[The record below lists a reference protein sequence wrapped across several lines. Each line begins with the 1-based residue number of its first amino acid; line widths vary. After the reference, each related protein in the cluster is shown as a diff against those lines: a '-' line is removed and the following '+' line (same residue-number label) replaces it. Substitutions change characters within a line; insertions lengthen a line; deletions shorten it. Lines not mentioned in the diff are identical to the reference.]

1 MTRHELTVLH
11 LRVLAYLIQHPQ
23 IQGGELLAEV
33 PGLKSG
39 TLYPMLRQLAERG
52 LVLAQ
57 VQAFE
62 SGRTTYEITAT
73 GQRAF
78 TEAANSLIKALAPAL
93 EFQQPAPVQVV
104 SDDLDLDPS
113 ERVIPLF

>member
-23 IQGGELLAEV
+23 SQGGDLLAEV

-57 VQAFE
+57 VQAFG
-62 SGRTTYEITAT
+62 SGRTTYTVT
-73 GQRAF
+73 GVGQRAF
-78 TEAANSLIKALAPAL
+78 TEAATALIEALTPALA
-93 EFQQPAPVQVV
+93 QQPAPVQV
-104 SDDLDLDPS
+104 SAAQCSDPS
-113 ERVIPLF
+113 ETASPLF